1 MTLLL
6 DDEGLEA
13 ALSLL
18 DEYDELQTL
27 YAPLRRDSA
36 SLVHDLGELHFASSS
51 AVDASN
57 GGDTAAARGC
67 TTSASET
74 DTQSNSSGGGGD
86 RGRQGKT
93 TKGKTR
99 KRPIGFNSNHARDER
114 RKELIYLRQKV
125 TELETQL
132 DQLKKPHESAST
144 TLALPPTQEQN
155 AIQQLN
161 INKWTRNMRAGRG
174 AEPADADAITKEST
188 VWKELASRQHA
199 EREKAEMENIRLK
212 LILEEQIK
220 IAKNL
225 HSMLTKKTTAKLVE
239 SFGLGANASRSQAS
253 VPSGDDKS
261 IFEDLLRTAEK
272 CYHEIDTVFAGN
284 GLNTMETSY
293 RDAQIKIDDV
303 NGTFLE
309 IIANKVMPFDMH
321 ATATAVW
328 QHMTHSMQNI
338 PLRFY
343 YEKHPQVQEITNT
356 EESCLYE
363 MVKMENTD
371 DTVLERIGAE
381 LYVNGKKADFQVKQI
396 IRRYVEGDRVVLI
409 WGAYIEALEFCEEPT
424 SGIRFREKGYLM
436 IKRPTSMSSE
446 FTLLQTCYII
456 TPELDE
462 TVVEKDPKVGA
473 LTEFVLNSTAWNITA
488 SHQMIEN
495 VLLDQSFKSKRPCT

>member
-1 MTLLL
+1 MAILL
-6 DDEGLEA
+6 DDEADGLEA

-18 DEYDELQTL
+18 DEYDELQSL
-27 YAPLRRDSA
+27 YAPVHRESA
-36 SLVHDLGELHFASSS
+36 ALSHELSDVQFASSGLSVEAAKS
-51 AVDASN
+51 AHGAAGPLRKKNRANSAPEDAR
-57 GGDTAAARGC
+57 AA
-67 TTSASET
+67 E
-74 DTQSNSSGGGGD
+74 Q
-86 RGRQGKT
+86 QQQQKT
-93 TKGKTR
+93 KTR

-125 TELETQL
+125 EELETQL

-161 INKWTRNMRAGRG
+161 INKWTRHSTVSGG
-174 AEPADADAITKEST
+174 DGGEVSDAVSKEST

-225 HSMLTKKTTAKLVE
+225 HSMLTKKTTAKVGGTICVFCFALYTLYSRSFLFVAAQLVE
-239 SFGLGANASRSQAS
+239 SFGLGANASRTQAS
-253 VPSGDDKS
+253 IPSGDDKS
-261 IFEDLLRTAEK
+261 IFEDLLRAAER

-284 GLNTMETSY
+284 GLDKMETSY
-293 RDAQIKIDDV
+293 RDAQIKFDEV

-343 YEKHPQVQEITNT
+343 YEKHPQVRVALLHRVA
-356 EESCLYE
+356 SAYKPMLFLLFAVV
-363 MVKMENTD
+363 MLENG
-371 DTVLERIGAE
+371 EHG
-381 LYVNGKKADFQVKQI
+381 
-396 IRRYVEGDRVVLI
+396 
-409 WGAYIEALEFCEEPT
+409 
-424 SGIRFREKGYLM
+424 
-436 IKRPTSMSSE
+436 
-446 FTLLQTCYII
+446 
-456 TPELDE
+456 
-462 TVVEKDPKVGA
+462 
-473 LTEFVLNSTAWNITA
+473 
-488 SHQMIEN
+488 
-495 VLLDQSFKSKRPCT
+495 